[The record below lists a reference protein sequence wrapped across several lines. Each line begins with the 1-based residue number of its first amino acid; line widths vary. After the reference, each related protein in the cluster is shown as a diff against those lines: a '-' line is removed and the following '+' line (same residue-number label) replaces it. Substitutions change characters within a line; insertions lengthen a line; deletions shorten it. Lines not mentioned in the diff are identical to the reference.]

1 MVKESVDLLELLRK
15 QADGA
20 DLDFLR
26 EAVAVL
32 AQAVMDAEVSEQI
45 GAAHGERSET
55 RLTRRNGYRPRRW
68 DTRVGTIEL
77 GIPKL
82 REGSYFPS
90 LLEPRRRSERAL
102 DLRGHAGLRRGRLDP
117 PRRRPRALAR
127 LRRHLQE
134 PGLAHLR

>member
-15 QADGA
+15 QTDGA

-32 AQAVMDAEVSEQI
+32 AEAVMDGEVSAQI

-77 GIPKL
+77 GIP
-82 REGSYFPS
+82 SS
-90 LLEPRRRSERAL
+90 
-102 DLRGHAGLRRGRLDP
+102 
-117 PRRRPRALAR
+117 RRPQTDCISPGPWRSITMATCSSPAAR
-127 LRRHLQE
+127 RL
-134 PGLAHLR
+134 GA